1 MYFLYNF
8 SYGQMCGLVHSHTPE
23 IIGKPTPVLKP
34 VADWTTETEPNRLSQ
49 AEEKHVLLLLN
60 KFAAELR

>member
-1 MYFLYNF
+1 
-8 SYGQMCGLVHSHTPE
+8 MCGLVHSFTPE
-23 IIGKPTPVLKP
+23 MEGKPTPVLKP
-34 VADWTTETEPNRLSQ
+34 IDDWEKETEPNRLSQ